1 MDDYSTKPSA
11 VKHHLRNGQRAK
23 RDPIPVII
31 SLKETSSAGSQG
43 GEGGAGART
52 SRTDGQRETE
62 KEAWAGPRVAT
73 IYLLTPLG
81 GGELTSHIHDALGSR
96 RVGLDPDTD

>member
-11 VKHHLRNGQRAK
+11 VKHPLRNGQRAK

-43 GEGGAGART
+43 GGWWCKDQQDRRT
-52 SRTDGQRETE
+52 ERDRERGLG
-62 KEAWAGPRVAT
+62 WAESCN
-73 IYLLTPLG
+73 YLLAHPIA